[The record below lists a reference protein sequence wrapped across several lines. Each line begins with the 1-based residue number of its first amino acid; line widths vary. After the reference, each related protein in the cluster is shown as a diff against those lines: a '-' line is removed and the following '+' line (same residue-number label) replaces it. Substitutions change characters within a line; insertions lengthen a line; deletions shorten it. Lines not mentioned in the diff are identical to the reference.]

1 MNFMRKRLGDLVDI
15 FATGFEN
22 YLEVGY
28 ISMSFLRKR
37 LEGLVDNLPQAL
49 LIT

>member
-1 MNFMRKRLGDLVDI
+1 MNFMRKRLWDVVDI

-28 ISMSFLRKR
+28 MTLSFLRKR
-37 LEGLVDNLPQAL
+37 LGDLVDNLPQAL
-49 LIT
+49 SIT